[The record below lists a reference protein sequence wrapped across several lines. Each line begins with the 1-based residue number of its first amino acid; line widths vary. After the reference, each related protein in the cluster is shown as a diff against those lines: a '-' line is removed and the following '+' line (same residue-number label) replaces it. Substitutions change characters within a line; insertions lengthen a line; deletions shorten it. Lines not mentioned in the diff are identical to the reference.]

1 MVTEIRRFRSDQGL
15 KPVQRVTVRLAGL
28 DAAGLAAHE
37 ASVRVLTR
45 LDGAPESFTA
55 SASLEVGLTGGV
67 VTVEL
72 DMLDAVDVAA
82 ERERLAKGL
91 SAAEKDLKASDAKL
105 GNPEFMIK
113 APAEVVAKIRTRR
126 QTAAEDIKRITTRL
140 TALPG

>member
-1 MVTEIRRFRSDQGL
+1 M
-15 KPVQRVTVRLAGL
+15 
-28 DAAGLAAHE
+28 
-37 ASVRVLTR
+37 
-45 LDGAPESFTA
+45 
-55 SASLEVGLTGGV
+55 
-67 VTVEL
+67 TVEL

-82 ERERLAKGL
+82 ERDRLAKGL

-105 GNPEFMIK
+105 GNPEFMTK